1 MYEKNRFGQ
10 FFIYLGIALWMGYLM
25 FFAVFFAFT
34 LNGESVEPYHLIN
47 GVLILFLIMDFCLRI
62 PFQKTPS
69 QEIKP
74 YLLLPI
80 PRRKLIDMLLIRS
93 GLSGF
98 NFFWLSFFVPF
109 AILTVARFYGVT
121 GVLTY
126 SLGIWMLM
134 LANNYLFLLCRT
146 LIAGHKAWLALPVGL
161 YGGWLAAMLIPEE
174 SPLLTLFVDLGE
186 GFITGQLLTFAGCG
200 AVIAALWYTNHRILQ
215 KTLYNEINK
224 VEDTTVQVKSVSEY
238 RFLDRYGQLGEYI
251 RLELKLLLRNKICR
265 NQLYMVLGCTSMFSL
280 ILGFTDTY
288 TGLGK
293 DFFIIYNFQL
303 MAVMF
308 LSTLMSLY
316 MVLGCT
322 SMFSLI
328 LGFTDTYTGLGK
340 DFFII
345 YNFQLMAVM
354 FLSTL
359 MSYEGNYID
368 ALLIRRESIYTL
380 LRAKYLFYSAAQL
393 IPFLLL
399 TPGMVKGSISLP
411 LCLGWLFFT
420 PGPIYCLLFQMAV
433 YNSKTIDLNTKMM
446 SGKNVGSGMQNFV
459 SGASFIVPFV
469 FYFLATLLVGETYAP
484 WQLMAIGLVFIL
496 ASPWWLKQVYRRFM
510 KRRYQNLEGFHQS
523 RQK

>member
-1 MYEKNRFGQ
+1 MNLFLELWKNGRLASRRHPMYEKNRFGQ
-10 FFIYLGIALWMGYLM
+10 FFIYLGIALWIGYLM

-308 LSTLMSLY
+308 LSTLMS
-316 MVLGCT
+316 
-322 SMFSLI
+322 
-328 LGFTDTYTGLGK
+328 
-340 DFFII
+340 
-345 YNFQLMAVM
+345 
-354 FLSTL
+354 
-359 MSYEGNYID
+359 YEGNYID

-446 SGKNVGSGMQNFV
+446 SGKNVGSGMQNLV

-484 WQLMAIGLVFIL
+484 WLLMAIGLVFIL

>member
-10 FFIYLGIALWMGYLM
+10 FFIYLGIAFWIGYLM
-25 FFAVFFAFT
+25 FFAVFFAVT
-34 LNGESVEPYHLIN
+34 LNDESVEPYHLIN
-47 GVLILFLIMDFCLRI
+47 AILILFLIIDFCLRI

-93 GLSGF
+93 GLSAF
-98 NFFWLSFFVPF
+98 NFFWLWFFVPF
-109 AILTVARFYGVT
+109 AILTVARFYGVS

-146 LIAGHKAWLALPVGL
+146 LIAGHKAWLALPVAL
-161 YGGWLAAMLIPEE
+161 YGGWLAAILIPED

-200 AVIAALWYTNHRILQ
+200 AVIAALWYANHRILQ
-215 KTLYNEINK
+215 KTLYNEINQ

-265 NQLYMVLGCTSMFSL
+265 NQLYMVLGCTGMFSL

-293 DFFIIYNFQL
+293 DFF
-303 MAVMF
+303 
-308 LSTLMSLY
+308 T
-316 MVLGCT
+316 
-322 SMFSLI
+322 
-328 LGFTDTYTGLGK
+328 
-340 DFFII
+340 I

-433 YNSKTIDLNTKMM
+433 YNSKTINLNTKMM
-446 SGKNVGSGMQNFV
+446 SGKNVGSGMQNLV
-459 SGASFIVPFV
+459 SSASYIVPFV

-484 WQLMAIGLVFIL
+484 WLLMAIGLVFIL

-510 KRRYQNLEGFHQS
+510 IRRYQHLEGFHQS

>member
-308 LSTLMSLY
+308 LSTLMS
-316 MVLGCT
+316 
-322 SMFSLI
+322 
-328 LGFTDTYTGLGK
+328 
-340 DFFII
+340 
-345 YNFQLMAVM
+345 
-354 FLSTL
+354 
-359 MSYEGNYID
+359 YEGNYID

-433 YNSKTIDLNTKMM
+433 YNSKTIDLKMM

-484 WQLMAIGLVFIL
+484 WLLMAIGLVFIL

>member
-10 FFIYLGIALWMGYLM
+10 FFIYLGIALWIGYLM

-308 LSTLMSLY
+308 LSTLMS
-316 MVLGCT
+316 
-322 SMFSLI
+322 
-328 LGFTDTYTGLGK
+328 
-340 DFFII
+340 
-345 YNFQLMAVM
+345 
-354 FLSTL
+354 
-359 MSYEGNYID
+359 YEGNYID

-446 SGKNVGSGMQNFV
+446 SGKNVGSGMQNLV
-459 SGASFIVPFV
+459 SSASFIVPFV

-484 WQLMAIGLVFIL
+484 WLLMAIGLVFIL

>member
-1 MYEKNRFGQ
+1 MNLFLELWKNGKLASRRHPMYEKNRFGQ
-10 FFIYLGIALWMGYLM
+10 FFIYLGIALWIGYLM
-25 FFAVFFAFT
+25 FFAVFFALT

-98 NFFWLSFFVPF
+98 NFFWLSFFAPF
-109 AILTVARFYGVT
+109 AILTVARFYGVS

-161 YGGWLAAMLIPEE
+161 YGGWLAAILIPED

-265 NQLYMVLGCTSMFSL
+265 NQLYMVLGCTS
-280 ILGFTDTY
+280 
-288 TGLGK
+288 
-293 DFFIIYNFQL
+293 
-303 MAVMF
+303 V
-308 LSTLMSLY
+308 
-316 MVLGCT
+316 
-322 SMFSLI
+322 FSLI

-446 SGKNVGSGMQNFV
+446 SGKNVGSGMQNLV
-459 SGASFIVPFV
+459 SSASFIVPFV
-469 FYFLATLLVGETYAP
+469 FYFLATLLVGETNAP
-484 WQLMAIGLVFIL
+484 WLLMAIGLVFIL

>member
-10 FFIYLGIALWMGYLM
+10 FFIYLGIALWIGYLM

-308 LSTLMSLY
+308 LSTLMS
-316 MVLGCT
+316 
-322 SMFSLI
+322 
-328 LGFTDTYTGLGK
+328 
-340 DFFII
+340 
-345 YNFQLMAVM
+345 
-354 FLSTL
+354 
-359 MSYEGNYID
+359 YEGNYID

-433 YNSKTIDLNTKMM
+433 YNCKTIDLNTKMM

-484 WQLMAIGLVFIL
+484 WLLMAIGLVFIL

>member
-308 LSTLMSLY
+308 LSTLMS
-316 MVLGCT
+316 
-322 SMFSLI
+322 
-328 LGFTDTYTGLGK
+328 
-340 DFFII
+340 
-345 YNFQLMAVM
+345 
-354 FLSTL
+354 
-359 MSYEGNYID
+359 YEGNYID

-446 SGKNVGSGMQNFV
+446 SGKNVGIGMQNLV
-459 SGASFIVPFV
+459 SSASFIVPFV

-484 WQLMAIGLVFIL
+484 WLLMAIGLVFIL

>member
-1 MYEKNRFGQ
+1 MNLFLELWKNGRLASWRHPMYEKNRFGQ
-10 FFIYLGIALWMGYLM
+10 FFIYLGIALWIGYLM

-308 LSTLMSLY
+308 LSTLMS
-316 MVLGCT
+316 
-322 SMFSLI
+322 
-328 LGFTDTYTGLGK
+328 
-340 DFFII
+340 
-345 YNFQLMAVM
+345 
-354 FLSTL
+354 
-359 MSYEGNYID
+359 YEGNYID

-484 WQLMAIGLVFIL
+484 WLLMAIGLVFIL

>member
-10 FFIYLGIALWMGYLM
+10 FFIYLGIALWIGYLM

-308 LSTLMSLY
+308 LSTLMS
-316 MVLGCT
+316 
-322 SMFSLI
+322 
-328 LGFTDTYTGLGK
+328 
-340 DFFII
+340 
-345 YNFQLMAVM
+345 
-354 FLSTL
+354 
-359 MSYEGNYID
+359 YEGNYID

-433 YNSKTIDLNTKMM
+433 YNSKTIDLKMM
-446 SGKNVGSGMQNFV
+446 SGKNVGSGMQNLV
-459 SGASFIVPFV
+459 SSASFIVPFV

-484 WQLMAIGLVFIL
+484 WLLMAIGLVFIL

>member
-1 MYEKNRFGQ
+1 MNLFLELWKNGRLASRRHPMYEKNRFGQ

-308 LSTLMSLY
+308 LSTLMS
-316 MVLGCT
+316 
-322 SMFSLI
+322 
-328 LGFTDTYTGLGK
+328 
-340 DFFII
+340 
-345 YNFQLMAVM
+345 
-354 FLSTL
+354 
-359 MSYEGNYID
+359 YEGNYID

-484 WQLMAIGLVFIL
+484 WLLMAIGLVFIL

>member
-62 PFQKTPS
+62 PFQKTSS

-308 LSTLMSLY
+308 LSTLMS
-316 MVLGCT
+316 
-322 SMFSLI
+322 
-328 LGFTDTYTGLGK
+328 
-340 DFFII
+340 
-345 YNFQLMAVM
+345 
-354 FLSTL
+354 
-359 MSYEGNYID
+359 YEGNYID

-433 YNSKTIDLNTKMM
+433 YNCKTIDLNTKMM
-446 SGKNVGSGMQNFV
+446 SGKNVGSGMQNLV

-484 WQLMAIGLVFIL
+484 WLLMAIGLVFIL

>member
-308 LSTLMSLY
+308 LSTLMS
-316 MVLGCT
+316 
-322 SMFSLI
+322 
-328 LGFTDTYTGLGK
+328 
-340 DFFII
+340 
-345 YNFQLMAVM
+345 
-354 FLSTL
+354 
-359 MSYEGNYID
+359 YEGNYID

-433 YNSKTIDLNTKMM
+433 YNSKTIDLKMM
-446 SGKNVGSGMQNFV
+446 SGKNVGSGMQNLV
-459 SGASFIVPFV
+459 SSASFIVPFV

-484 WQLMAIGLVFIL
+484 WLLMAIGLVFIL

>member
-1 MYEKNRFGQ
+1 MNLFLELWKNGKLASRRHPMYEKNRFGQ
-10 FFIYLGIALWMGYLM
+10 FFIYLGIALWIGYLM
-25 FFAVFFAFT
+25 FFAVFFALT

-109 AILTVARFYGVT
+109 AILTVARFYGVS

-161 YGGWLAAMLIPEE
+161 YGGWLAAMLIPED

-265 NQLYMVLGCTSMFSL
+265 NQLYMVLGCTS
-280 ILGFTDTY
+280 
-288 TGLGK
+288 
-293 DFFIIYNFQL
+293 
-303 MAVMF
+303 V
-308 LSTLMSLY
+308 
-316 MVLGCT
+316 
-322 SMFSLI
+322 FSLI

-433 YNSKTIDLNTKMM
+433 YNSKTVDLNTKMM
-446 SGKNVGSGMQNFV
+446 SGKNVGSGMQNLV
-459 SGASFIVPFV
+459 SSASFIVPFV
-469 FYFLATLLVGETYAP
+469 FYFLATLLVGETNAP
-484 WQLMAIGLVFIL
+484 WLLMAIGLVFIL

>member
-308 LSTLMSLY
+308 LSTLMS
-316 MVLGCT
+316 
-322 SMFSLI
+322 
-328 LGFTDTYTGLGK
+328 
-340 DFFII
+340 
-345 YNFQLMAVM
+345 
-354 FLSTL
+354 
-359 MSYEGNYID
+359 YEGNYID

-484 WQLMAIGLVFIL
+484 WLLMAIGLVFIL

>member
-25 FFAVFFAFT
+25 FFAIFFAFT

-308 LSTLMSLY
+308 LSTLMS
-316 MVLGCT
+316 
-322 SMFSLI
+322 
-328 LGFTDTYTGLGK
+328 
-340 DFFII
+340 
-345 YNFQLMAVM
+345 
-354 FLSTL
+354 
-359 MSYEGNYID
+359 YEGNYID

-446 SGKNVGSGMQNFV
+446 SGKNVGSGMQNLV

-484 WQLMAIGLVFIL
+484 WLLMAIGLVFIL

>member
-308 LSTLMSLY
+308 LSTLMS
-316 MVLGCT
+316 
-322 SMFSLI
+322 
-328 LGFTDTYTGLGK
+328 
-340 DFFII
+340 
-345 YNFQLMAVM
+345 
-354 FLSTL
+354 
-359 MSYEGNYID
+359 YEGNYID

-446 SGKNVGSGMQNFV
+446 SGKNVGSGMQNLV
-459 SGASFIVPFV
+459 SSASFIVPFV

-484 WQLMAIGLVFIL
+484 WLLMAIGLVFIL

>member
-308 LSTLMSLY
+308 LSTLMS
-316 MVLGCT
+316 
-322 SMFSLI
+322 
-328 LGFTDTYTGLGK
+328 
-340 DFFII
+340 
-345 YNFQLMAVM
+345 
-354 FLSTL
+354 
-359 MSYEGNYID
+359 YEGNYID

-484 WQLMAIGLVFIL
+484 WLLMAIGLVFIL

-510 KRRYQNLEGFHQS
+510 
-523 RQK
+523 

>member
-10 FFIYLGIALWMGYLM
+10 FFIYLGIALWIGYLM

-308 LSTLMSLY
+308 LSTLMS
-316 MVLGCT
+316 
-322 SMFSLI
+322 
-328 LGFTDTYTGLGK
+328 
-340 DFFII
+340 
-345 YNFQLMAVM
+345 
-354 FLSTL
+354 
-359 MSYEGNYID
+359 YEGNYID

-433 YNSKTIDLNTKMM
+433 YNSKTIDLKMM
-446 SGKNVGSGMQNFV
+446 SGKNVGSGMQNLV

-484 WQLMAIGLVFIL
+484 WLLMAIGLVFIL

>member
-1 MYEKNRFGQ
+1 MNLFLELWKNGKLASRRHPMYEKNRFGQ
-10 FFIYLGIALWMGYLM
+10 FFIYLGIALWIGYLM
-25 FFAVFFAFT
+25 FFAVFFALT

-109 AILTVARFYGVT
+109 AILTVARFYGVS

-161 YGGWLAAMLIPEE
+161 YGGWLAAMLIPED

-265 NQLYMVLGCTSMFSL
+265 NQLYMVLGCTS
-280 ILGFTDTY
+280 
-288 TGLGK
+288 
-293 DFFIIYNFQL
+293 
-303 MAVMF
+303 V
-308 LSTLMSLY
+308 
-316 MVLGCT
+316 
-322 SMFSLI
+322 FSLI

-446 SGKNVGSGMQNFV
+446 SGKNVGSGMQNLV
-459 SGASFIVPFV
+459 SSASFIVPFV
-469 FYFLATLLVGETYAP
+469 FYFLATLLVGETNAP
-484 WQLMAIGLVFIL
+484 WLLMAIGLVFIL

>member
-308 LSTLMSLY
+308 LSTLMS
-316 MVLGCT
+316 
-322 SMFSLI
+322 
-328 LGFTDTYTGLGK
+328 
-340 DFFII
+340 
-345 YNFQLMAVM
+345 
-354 FLSTL
+354 
-359 MSYEGNYID
+359 YEGNYID

>member
-1 MYEKNRFGQ
+1 MNLFLELWKNGRLASRRHPMYEKNRFGQ

-308 LSTLMSLY
+308 LSTLMS
-316 MVLGCT
+316 
-322 SMFSLI
+322 
-328 LGFTDTYTGLGK
+328 
-340 DFFII
+340 
-345 YNFQLMAVM
+345 
-354 FLSTL
+354 
-359 MSYEGNYID
+359 YEGNYID

-433 YNSKTIDLNTKMM
+433 YNCKTIDLNTKMM

-484 WQLMAIGLVFIL
+484 WLLMAIGLVFIL

>member
-308 LSTLMSLY
+308 LSTLMS
-316 MVLGCT
+316 
-322 SMFSLI
+322 
-328 LGFTDTYTGLGK
+328 
-340 DFFII
+340 
-345 YNFQLMAVM
+345 
-354 FLSTL
+354 
-359 MSYEGNYID
+359 YEGNYID

-433 YNSKTIDLNTKMM
+433 YNSKTIDLKMM
-446 SGKNVGSGMQNFV
+446 SGKNVGSGMQNLV

-469 FYFLATLLVGETYAP
+469 FYFLTTLLVGETYAP
-484 WQLMAIGLVFIL
+484 WLLMAIGLVFIL

>member
-10 FFIYLGIALWMGYLM
+10 FFIYLGIALWIGYLM

-308 LSTLMSLY
+308 LSTLMS
-316 MVLGCT
+316 
-322 SMFSLI
+322 
-328 LGFTDTYTGLGK
+328 
-340 DFFII
+340 
-345 YNFQLMAVM
+345 
-354 FLSTL
+354 
-359 MSYEGNYID
+359 YEGNYID

-446 SGKNVGSGMQNFV
+446 SGKNVGSGMQNLV

-484 WQLMAIGLVFIL
+484 WLLMAIGLVFIL

>member
-1 MYEKNRFGQ
+1 MNLFLELWKNGKLASRRHPMYEKNRFGQ
-10 FFIYLGIALWMGYLM
+10 FFIYLGIALWIGYLM
-25 FFAVFFAFT
+25 FFAVFFALT

-109 AILTVARFYGVT
+109 AILTVARFYGVS

-161 YGGWLAAMLIPEE
+161 YGGWLAAILIPED

-265 NQLYMVLGCTSMFSL
+265 NQLYMVLGCTS
-280 ILGFTDTY
+280 
-288 TGLGK
+288 
-293 DFFIIYNFQL
+293 
-303 MAVMF
+303 V
-308 LSTLMSLY
+308 
-316 MVLGCT
+316 
-322 SMFSLI
+322 FSLI

-446 SGKNVGSGMQNFV
+446 SGKNVGSGMQNLV
-459 SGASFIVPFV
+459 SSASFIVPFV
-469 FYFLATLLVGETYAP
+469 FYFLATLLVGETNAP
-484 WQLMAIGLVFIL
+484 WLLMAIGLVFIL

>member
-10 FFIYLGIALWMGYLM
+10 FFIYLGIALWIGYLM

-308 LSTLMSLY
+308 LSTLMS
-316 MVLGCT
+316 
-322 SMFSLI
+322 
-328 LGFTDTYTGLGK
+328 
-340 DFFII
+340 
-345 YNFQLMAVM
+345 
-354 FLSTL
+354 
-359 MSYEGNYID
+359 YEGNYID

-484 WQLMAIGLVFIL
+484 WLLMAIGLVFIL

>member
-10 FFIYLGIALWMGYLM
+10 FFIYLGIALWIGYLM

-308 LSTLMSLY
+308 LSTLMS
-316 MVLGCT
+316 
-322 SMFSLI
+322 
-328 LGFTDTYTGLGK
+328 
-340 DFFII
+340 
-345 YNFQLMAVM
+345 
-354 FLSTL
+354 
-359 MSYEGNYID
+359 YEGNYID

-433 YNSKTIDLNTKMM
+433 YNCKTIDLNTKMM
-446 SGKNVGSGMQNFV
+446 SGKNVGSGMQNLV
-459 SGASFIVPFV
+459 SSASFIVPFV

-484 WQLMAIGLVFIL
+484 WLLMAIGLVFIL

>member
-25 FFAVFFAFT
+25 FFAVFFALT

-308 LSTLMSLY
+308 LSTLMS
-316 MVLGCT
+316 
-322 SMFSLI
+322 
-328 LGFTDTYTGLGK
+328 
-340 DFFII
+340 
-345 YNFQLMAVM
+345 
-354 FLSTL
+354 
-359 MSYEGNYID
+359 YEGNYID

-446 SGKNVGSGMQNFV
+446 SGKNVGSGMQNLV

-484 WQLMAIGLVFIL
+484 WLLMAIGLVFIL

>member
-308 LSTLMSLY
+308 LSTLMS
-316 MVLGCT
+316 
-322 SMFSLI
+322 
-328 LGFTDTYTGLGK
+328 
-340 DFFII
+340 
-345 YNFQLMAVM
+345 
-354 FLSTL
+354 
-359 MSYEGNYID
+359 YEGNYID

-433 YNSKTIDLNTKMM
+433 YNCKTIDLNTKMM

-484 WQLMAIGLVFIL
+484 WLLMAIGLVFIL

>member
-308 LSTLMSLY
+308 LSTLMS
-316 MVLGCT
+316 
-322 SMFSLI
+322 
-328 LGFTDTYTGLGK
+328 
-340 DFFII
+340 
-345 YNFQLMAVM
+345 
-354 FLSTL
+354 
-359 MSYEGNYID
+359 YEGNYID

-446 SGKNVGSGMQNFV
+446 SGKNVGSGMQNLV

-484 WQLMAIGLVFIL
+484 WLLMAIGLVFIL

>member
-1 MYEKNRFGQ
+1 MNLFLELWKNGRLASRRHPMYEKNRFGQ
-10 FFIYLGIALWMGYLM
+10 FFIYLGIALWIGYLM

-308 LSTLMSLY
+308 LSTLMS
-316 MVLGCT
+316 
-322 SMFSLI
+322 
-328 LGFTDTYTGLGK
+328 
-340 DFFII
+340 
-345 YNFQLMAVM
+345 
-354 FLSTL
+354 
-359 MSYEGNYID
+359 YEGNYID

-433 YNSKTIDLNTKMM
+433 YNSKTIDLKMM
-446 SGKNVGSGMQNFV
+446 SGKNVGSGMQNLV
-459 SGASFIVPFV
+459 SSASFIVPFV

-484 WQLMAIGLVFIL
+484 WLLMAIGLVFIL

>member
-10 FFIYLGIALWMGYLM
+10 FFIYLGIALWIGYLM

-126 SLGIWMLM
+126 SLAIWMLM

-308 LSTLMSLY
+308 LSTLMS
-316 MVLGCT
+316 
-322 SMFSLI
+322 
-328 LGFTDTYTGLGK
+328 
-340 DFFII
+340 
-345 YNFQLMAVM
+345 
-354 FLSTL
+354 
-359 MSYEGNYID
+359 YEGNYID

-484 WQLMAIGLVFIL
+484 WLLMAIGLVFIL